1 MDAGNYPSANEKTG
15 VMKHV
20 KDIKCFASIPLNN
33 YRSTALALKASV
45 EKRIVD
51 ETEKENALEYINRL
65 ICMINSKLIAACVIV
80 EKIDKRLMLSDKIL
94 RLSFASNIDLHYM
107 LFALRSNTA
116 RVQIESKATGTS
128 DSMRNI
134 SQGDLR
140 SIIIP
145 LPPRVEQKRIVAK
158 LEELLPLC
166 EG

>member
-1 MDAGNYPSANEKTG
+1 
-15 VMKHV
+15 
-20 KDIKCFASIPLNN
+20 
-33 YRSTALALKASV
+33 
-45 EKRIVD
+45 
-51 ETEKENALEYINRL
+51 
-65 ICMINSKLIAACVIV
+65 
-80 EKIDKRLMLSDKIL
+80 MLSDKIL

-145 LPPRVEQKRIVAK
+145 LPPLAEQKRIVAK

-166 EG
+166 EE